1 MKIYV
6 KPAAG
11 GLVRDPADGNKPLP
25 AHGKGV
31 EKSVFWDR
39 RLRDG
44 DVELT
49 TAEAVA
55 KGDEEAARKAA
66 AAAAEH
72 QAETEAGQAGKPATA
87 AKPAKAKE

>member
-11 GLVRDPADGNKPLP
+11 GLVRDPADGNAPLP

-49 TAEAVA
+49 DEKAVAAAEAEIAAKAAEAAQASATENQAVA
-55 KGDEEAARKAA
+55 KG
-66 AAAAEH
+66 
-72 QAETEAGQAGKPATA
+72 GKITA
-87 AKPAKAKE
+87 AKQAKE